1 MIFGAQQPPIDPR
14 ALARHIL
21 SEHRFRLGSH
31 AAAPPRTWWDVALSW
46 LGDRWN
52 AFLAAFTAHVRLGKT
67 AGVLV
72 GDILLVAIAVVVLVV
87 LFRLLSNTL
96 AEAPA
101 ARSASPLPQTLRA
114 HALYEQS
121 LRIAADGDYAA
132 AIALLFRAALVCLDV
147 RGVVHDRPSFTVN
160 QTRRAVREHAAAC
173 IDAFESLAQIFT
185 DALYAERAVTAD
197 QWTRAREAYGAI
209 AKER

>member
-21 SEHRFRLGSH
+21 SQHRFALGTH
-31 AAAPPRTWWDVALSW
+31 AAVPPRTWWDVAMTW
-46 LGDRWN
+46 LGDRWV
-52 AFLAAFTAHVRLGKT
+52 AFLSAFTTHVRLGKT
-67 AGVLV
+67 AGVLA
-72 GDILLVAIAVVVLVV
+72 GDILLVAIAVFVLVV

-96 AEAPA
+96 ADAAPA
-101 ARSASPLPQTLRA
+101 LRAAPLPRTLRA
-114 HALYEQS
+114 HALYEKS
-121 LRIAADGDYAA
+121 LRAAAGGDYAA

-173 IDAFESLAQIFT
+173 IDAFEVLARIFT
-185 DALYAERAVTAD
+185 DALYAEHPVTAD
-197 QWTRAREAYGAI
+197 EWARARQAYAAI
-209 AKER
+209 ADEH